1 MKPILDVRDLSK
13 MFGSVTAAAEINVA
27 IDAGERVGLIGTN
40 GAGKTTF
47 VNMITGYIKPDL
59 GTIRLQGQDITG
71 HSPRHI
77 TRAGVCRSFQI
88 PQLFLSLTTEEN
100 LVVAIG
106 IATGRALTPH
116 ARADAPETREAVET
130 LLSRFRLGEF
140 RHRIVSELPGGV
152 RKLLDIAVAVPRKPK
167 LLLLDEPTSG
177 VAAEQKFALMDIVMD
192 ALQDDV
198 TVLFVEHDMD
208 IVSRY
213 SGRVLAFYDGR
224 IIADDQPS
232 VVLSDARVKSFIT
245 GTAN

>member
-1 MKPILDVRDLSK
+1 MTPILDVTDLNK

-27 IDAGERVGLIGTN
+27 INAGERVGLIGTN

-59 GTIRLQGQDITG
+59 GTILLQGRDITG
-71 HSPRHI
+71 LSPRHI

-88 PQLFLSLTTEEN
+88 PQLFLSLTAEQN

-106 IATGRALTPH
+106 IASGRAFTPL
-116 ARADAPETREAVET
+116 AKVNTPEIREAVEA

-152 RKLLDIAVAVPRKPK
+152 RKLLDIAAAVPHKPK

-177 VAAEQKFALMDIVMD
+177 VATEQKFALMDIVMG
-192 ALQDDV
+192 ALQEDV

-208 IVSRY
+208 IVTRY

-232 VVLSDARVKSFIT
+232 VVLSDMQVRSFIT
-245 GTAN
+245 GMAS